1 MMRISVTIF
10 FVFFGLTDILKGQP
24 AGFFDLLDY
33 RVRNISLINSRE
45 SDISPLIVNG
55 KLFFSSVREEFFGNQ
70 KLKEQNMSFYD
81 IYQTEIDEKGNALT
95 RRELVPGF
103 GNLFHEGPASWCEKT
118 GELFVT
124 YSNISEDSQRG
135 MVRKKNVRLRL
146 VIMEEME
153 GKWVVTR
160 EFPFNN
166 PDFHFAHPAISVTGD
181 TLVFSS
187 DMEGGIGN
195 SDLYMSVRKDGQ
207 WSEPENLGEE
217 INTPGNEMFPAFG
230 PGGMLLFSSDGHEEN
245 YGQLDIYC
253 TFMSENS
260 KPANLGEKINSA
272 FDDFGMV
279 IHTSGKYGYF
289 SSNRPGRGSDD
300 IYLVE
305 FLPLVE
311 IINGRVIAD
320 YNDEPVSEAIV
331 HLQDCEGN
339 EISSIQSGVFGN
351 FEFEVPKGFCY
362 QAFAEKKGF
371 LSDLKTY
378 AENTFVELRLKQIV
392 NYRLVVQDFENEN
405 YLEAAEVTCNENS
418 WESDTAGVIDL
429 KFDSIYNCNVQVVKE
444 GYFDYTFDLQP
455 GRFTPGAEI
464 TDTIRLV
471 RKQINKNFILKSIVY
486 YIDMWRI
493 MPESEPELNT
503 LIKLMNDN
511 PGLRIE
517 IGAHTDSRMEDRYN
531 LWLSQKRAESVL
543 EYMIQKGVPTERL
556 VAKGYGETQLL
567 NHCANG
573 VNCSEEQ
580 HLVNRRTE
588 FKILEF

>member
-1 MMRISVTIF
+1 MRISVTIL

-230 PGGMLLFSSDGHEEN
+230 PDGMLLFSSDGHEEN

-279 IHTSGKYGYF
+279 IHPSGKYGYF

-320 YNDEPVSEAIV
+320 YNDEPVSDAIV
-331 HLQDCEGN
+331 HLQDCERN

-362 QAFAEKKGF
+362 QVFAEKKGF

-378 AENTFVELRLKQIV
+378 AGISFVELRMKQIV

-418 WESDTAGVIDL
+418 WKSDTAGVIDL